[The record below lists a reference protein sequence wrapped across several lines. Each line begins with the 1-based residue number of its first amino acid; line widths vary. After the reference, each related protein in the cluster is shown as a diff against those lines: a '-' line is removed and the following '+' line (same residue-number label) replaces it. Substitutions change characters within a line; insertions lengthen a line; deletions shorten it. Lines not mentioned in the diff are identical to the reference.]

1 MQKRLIPLVCC
12 LLFGLT
18 QHASAQAFGVL
29 EGLFS
34 SVNSVSFNLQG
45 GWLDD
50 KKQLSSFSE
59 GVDLFGLGT
68 EVFITL
74 PAPEGTYLEL
84 ALGTSYLR
92 GFEATEPSLDLRSSL
107 RTLPSVAVYA
117 ALFADRSAFQPYMG
131 VTFGLTEL
139 WRSQAYDVN
148 NLEYGLKA
156 QTYEYGLTLGIN
168 RDLSESIYVFLEGN
182 YRRRRF
188 ASLDWDFPGDSQ
200 LPTDWP
206 RTLNLSGFGLSA
218 GVQFALEEERRETRT
233 PLAGTWSL
241 VQMDGQ
247 DLPVLY
253 MQEARTL
260 RTSMRQEI
268 LTGTLVLRVAPD
280 TTYRLVL
287 QRQDIVVD
295 ENDHVREVAH
305 PQFIEE
311 MGTYTANGDMIRL
324 TPTGQTTTHLLE
336 RRRNDLVLQ
345 LGDTRHILLFKK

>member
-1 MQKRLIPLVCC
+1 MQKRSILLVYC
-12 LLFGLT
+12 LLFVFT
-18 QHASAQAFGVL
+18 QQASAQAFGVL

-50 KKQLSSFSE
+50 KNQLSSFTE
-59 GVDLFGLGT
+59 GTDLIGLGT

-74 PAPEGTYLEL
+74 PAPEGAYLEL

-92 GFEATEPSLDLRSSL
+92 GFEATEPTLDLRSSL
-107 RTLPSVAVYA
+107 RTLPTVGVYA
-117 ALFADRSAFQPYMG
+117 SVLSNPVVQPYLG

-139 WRSQAYDVN
+139 WRSQAYDPN
-148 NLEYGLKA
+148 DLEYDLKA
-156 QTYEYGLTLGIN
+156 QTYEYGLTLGVN
-168 RDLSESIYVFLEGN
+168 HNLTESIYVFAEGN

-200 LPTDWP
+200 LPDNWP
-206 RTLNLSGFGLSA
+206 RSLNLSGFGISV
-218 GVQFALEEERRETRT
+218 GVQFALEEEHRETR
-233 PLAGTWSL
+233 PSLAGTWSL

-247 DLPVLY
+247 ELPVLY
-253 MQEARTL
+253 TQEARTL
-260 RTSMRQEI
+260 RTSTRQEI
-268 LTGTLVLRVAPD
+268 LTGTLVLRAAPD

-287 QRQDIVVD
+287 QRQDAIVD

-311 MGTYTANGDMIRL
+311 MGTYTTHGDMIRL
-324 TPTGQTTTHLLE
+324 TPTGQATTHLLE

-345 LGDTRHILLFKK
+345 LGDTRHLLLFKK